1 MISNTVIV
9 LLIAFVVAAFNGS
22 DSVYVWVVMGSSLS
36 IALMFDWF
44 NICMTLNKD
53 KRESD

>member
-9 LLIAFVVAAFNGS
+9 LLIGFIAMSFKSNIS
-22 DSVYVWVVMGSSLS
+22 LYVSMVWGASLS
-36 IALMFDWF
+36 IAIFYDWF

-53 KRESD
+53 KRGSE